1 MKRKIARFIAGL
13 GLTVAVSASAF
24 IPGNVNV
31 YASDEDPSSWV
42 SEEEYDI
49 DEDGDEDIQDDD
61 TDVDVDDFVVN
72 AGVPEIATA
81 ADAQLSKTI
90 TLEGVKAADGSDI
103 TIDVSYTS
111 TVGFNGR
118 KHVIAGT
125 KAGKKDCADLNISYN
140 SAIFEY
146 ADASFKYVANKNAS
160 IDDQTSCF
168 YFKLKSKK
176 NATKAQKADVK
187 KANKIL
193 KQLPNRCYF
202 TITPYMVTGN
212 GDVYVKMNKKRT
224 KVTSV
229 VVTID
234 GKNLKLKKKKDYDAQ
249 VLVKRAALTFKGNY
263 CNAPITKDVSGVWEG
278 EYRAAQGVTS
288 LKLEIQN
295 SGTNGELT
303 AVFNFG
309 PHPKNKKVPNG
320 SYTMK
325 GTYDPEEGKVYLTG
339 VEWIE
344 HPNTYHFLSVNG
356 FVGANGMITGNTGS
370 YTGLKLIRTGDIE

>member
-1 MKRKIARFIAGL
+1 M
-13 GLTVAVSASAF
+13 
-24 IPGNVNV
+24 
-31 YASDEDPSSWV
+31 
-42 SEEEYDI
+42 
-49 DEDGDEDIQDDD
+49 
-61 TDVDVDDFVVN
+61 
-72 AGVPEIATA
+72 
-81 ADAQLSKTI
+81 
-90 TLEGVKAADGSDI
+90 
-103 TIDVSYTS
+103 
-111 TVGFNGR
+111 GFNGK
-118 KHVIAGT
+118 KHIAAGT

-146 ADASFKYVANKNAS
+146 ADAGFKYVSNKNAS
-160 IDDQTSCF
+160 IDDQSSCF
-168 YFKLKSKK
+168 YFKLKAKK

-212 GDVYVKMNKKRT
+212 GDVFVKMNKKRT

-234 GKNLKLKKKKDYDAQ
+234 GNSLKLKKKRDYDAQ

-278 EYRAAQGVTS
+278 EYRAGQGVTS
-288 LKLEIQN
+288 LKLEIKN

-309 PHPKNKKVPNG
+309 PHPKNKKVPSG

-325 GTYDPEEGKVYLTG
+325 GTYDPEEGKVHLTG

-344 HPNTYHFLSVNG
+344 HPKTYSFVSVNG
-356 FVGANGMITGNTGS
+356 FVGANGMITGSTSS
-370 YTGLKLIRTGDIE
+370 YSGLKLIKTGDIE